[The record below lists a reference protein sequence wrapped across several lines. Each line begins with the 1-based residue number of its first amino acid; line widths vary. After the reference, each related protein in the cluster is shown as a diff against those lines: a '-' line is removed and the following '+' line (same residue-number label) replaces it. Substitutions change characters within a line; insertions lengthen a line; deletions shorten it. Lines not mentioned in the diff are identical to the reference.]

1 MKLCI
6 LAILLSI
13 AFSLQGQDKC
23 FSDCWSRFENSALP
37 FPQKNQEIINQLL
50 GCNAPDFETTV
61 ISGGKISLHSLRG
74 KVVVLN
80 FWFTT
85 CPPCI
90 VELPGLNKLVDE
102 FGKSDSVIFLAIGRN
117 TRDEILDFI
126 KKRPFGYKQ
135 AISSKSLEQAYCM
148 LSGWPMNMVLD
159 KKGVVRFIKAGGPV
173 PGNGNELMLYNEMK
187 PIITRYLSN

>member
-1 MKLCI
+1 MRLYI
-6 LAILLSI
+6 VTILLSI
-13 AFSLQGQDKC
+13 AFSLHGQENC

-37 FPQKNQEIINQLL
+37 FPQKNHEIIKQLL
-50 GCNAPDFETTV
+50 GCSAPDFETTA
-61 ISGGKISLHSLRG
+61 IDGDKIALHNLRG

-102 FGKSDSVIFLAIGRN
+102 FGKSDSVVFLAIGRN

-126 KKRPFGYKQ
+126 SRRHFGYNQ
-135 AISSKSLEQAYCM
+135 AISSESLQRAYCM
-148 LSGWPMNMVLD
+148 LS
-159 KKGVVRFIKAGGPV
+159 
-173 PGNGNELMLYNEMK
+173 
-187 PIITRYLSN
+187 